1 MAEARK
7 WTDSAWANDYRQASF
22 RGAKFW
28 VEVSDAEI
36 GRKTITHEFPGRD
49 DVMVE
54 DMGRSPRRFKLEA
67 FVLGEKYQRERDL
80 LINEFELPGSGELVH
95 PFWGEMVVTVEGPV
109 TVRESTKH
117 GGMVLF
123 SLTVVEKG
131 DLEITPAEDT
141 QEEVAE
147 AADEVEA
154 EAQEEFK
161 SGFDM
166 AAFLDAVRNSILGKI
181 MDAIAFIQKVKGQI
195 DAVMAIIDEI
205 VAAIEMLS
213 DLIVALIN
221 LPGQLAAMLQGALA
235 SVMGSI
241 NRIGSAAANALLPN
255 GFSDTLLD
263 TETGLPLDLTTA
275 TSAQIAASTAM
286 RDLTNVSDERKMIVA
301 MDAFRSIFAYGDDLI
316 DAPSTT
322 PTRVAE
328 LNAQKALVRLLRVSV
343 LAETC
348 RVVASLIPV
357 SIDAAILVRDELV
370 DSIDIMAEDEDCSDN
385 MFAALQ
391 DLRAK
396 VVKHFEQAAAA
407 LPTIIDY
414 IPKVTLPAL
423 VVAHDI
429 YGDATRETEIVQRNN
444 IAHPSF
450 CVGGTALEVLSR
462 E

>member
-1 MAEARK
+1 MAEPRK
-7 WTDSAWANDYRQASF
+7 WSDSAWVQDYRQASF
-22 RGAKFW
+22 RGVQFW

-54 DMGRSPRRFKLEA
+54 DIGRSPRRFKLEA
-67 FVLGEKYQRERDL
+67 FVLGNKYQRERDL
-80 LINEFELPGSGELVH
+80 LINEFEIAGPGELVH
-95 PFWGEMVVTVEGPV
+95 PFWGEMTVTIEGPV

-117 GGMVLF
+117 GGMVRF

-141 QEEVAE
+141 QEEVAA
-147 AADEVEA
+147 AADAVEV
-154 EAQEEFK
+154 EAQEEFT
-161 SGFDM
+161 SGCDM
-166 AAFLDAVRNSILGKI
+166 AAFLDTVRNSILGKI

-195 DAVMAIIDEI
+195 DAVMAIIDEV
-205 VAAIEMLS
+205 VAAIELLA

-221 LPGQLAAMLQGALA
+221 LPGQLASMLQGALA
-235 SVMGSI
+235 SIMGSI
-241 NRIGSAAANALLPN
+241 NKIGSAAANALLPD
-255 GFSDTLLD
+255 GFSNTLLD
-263 TETGLPLDLTTA
+263 TETGLPLDLSTA
-275 TSAQIAASTAM
+275 TSEQIAASTAM
-286 RDLTNVSDERKMIVA
+286 RDLTDISDERKMIVA

-316 DAPSTT
+316 DAPNTT
-322 PTRVAE
+322 PTRIAE
-328 LNAQKALVRLLRVSV
+328 RNAQKAIVRLLRVSV

-348 RVVASLIPV
+348 RVVASLVPV
-357 SIDAAILVRDELV
+357 SINAAISVRDELI

-385 MFAALQ
+385 MFAAMQ

-407 LPTIIDY
+407 LPTIIEY
-414 IPKVTLPAL
+414 IPNVTLPAL
-423 VVAHDI
+423 VIAHDI
-429 YGDATRETEIVQRNN
+429 YGDATREDEIVQRNN

-450 CVGGTALEVLSR
+450 VLGGAALEVLSR